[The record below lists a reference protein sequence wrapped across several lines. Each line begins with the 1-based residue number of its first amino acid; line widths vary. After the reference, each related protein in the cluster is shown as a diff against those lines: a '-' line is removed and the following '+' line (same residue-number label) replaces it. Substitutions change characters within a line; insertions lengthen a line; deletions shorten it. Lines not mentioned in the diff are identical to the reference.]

1 MAKSKMQMKYLG
13 ICIVVIVI
21 IAAASLYYFKDNT
34 PPVQNYIYSS
44 VNASQVAA
52 ANNNFTFK
60 IYSKLSNGSN
70 DSDNIFF
77 SPFSIY
83 TALSMTAEGAR
94 GNTSK
99 QMQTVLGSSTN
110 LITTRTG
117 FESILGSLNSQK
129 GVTLSIADS
138 IRVEKTFPINPE
150 FSSALS
156 SYYGAIAYV
165 ADFKNNSAG
174 ETTDINNWVSS
185 KTNQKINNLIP
196 QGDLDVNTTLV
207 LADAVYFKGNWAKQ
221 FDKQNTS
228 YDTFFTPSQ
237 NVQVP
242 MMHLTTNAS
251 YYSNN
256 DLQALELNYQN
267 SNLSMLIL
275 LPLQNQSFSQVE
287 STISASQINNITS
300 GLSTQDVAISL
311 PKFNMTLSEE
321 LNGILVALGMRNA
334 FNKTAANLS
343 GMGIPGSVNPNN
355 NLYISHVLHKA
366 FIQVNEQGTQ
376 AAAATAV
383 VVSGVTAIARPMPIT
398 FDADHPFLFFIV
410 DRQSGTILFMGR
422 ASNPAT

>member
-1 MAKSKMQMKYLG
+1 MTNGKMQMKYIG

-77 SPFSIY
+77 SPFSLY

-117 FESILGSLNSQK
+117 FESIMGSLNSQK

-138 IRVEKTFPINPE
+138 IWVEKTFPINPE

-256 DLQALELNYQN
+256 ELQALELNYQN

-275 LPLQNQSFSQVE
+275 LPLQNQSLSQVE

-321 LNGILVALGMRNA
+321 LNSILIALGMRNA
-334 FNKTAANLS
+334 FNKTTADLS
-343 GMGIPGSVNPNN
+343 GMGIPGSVNPND

-383 VVSGVTAIARPMPIT
+383 VISGATAIARPMPIT
-398 FDADHPFLFFIV
+398 FDANHPFLFFIV